1 MESKKNKRLI
11 FDEKHVYDENFE
23 NELYLAHT
31 NISSIPM
38 ATICSIHNLTNLN
51 LACNNIS
58 HIGYKIGYLTNLQ
71 FLNLRH
77 NKIRKVQKL
86 IKNLTN
92 LEYLSLENNYISIV
106 PSELSSL
113 CKLQTLDLSKNNISE
128 IPEEFKNLTNL
139 RSLLLQ
145 KNNFSIISPSICHI
159 TSLLRLD
166 LQYNDIRVIT
176 NDLFKLTN
184 LNYLLLSNNNIT
196 ELSSEIEKLINLEY
210 LTLTD
215 NLLKMLPVTIGKI
228 KKIAFLNISNNNIK
242 IIPPEIINCRRMR
255 TFYYHNNEIDYM
267 SPQIVRFLD
276 RLKNPEIFEI
286 YNDNQNIHN
295 HSIQSS
301 ITESISKITN
311 QPLKTN
317 EEIIMNQILNDH
329 ILNTKTK
336 ELLVEYSNNDDYHSV
351 LLITFKELLLHVWE
365 IIEANCH
372 KDEIKSILNNEI
384 LDSECKCFTG
394 RLSRLVNCLNGFSN
408 LIEIKISDNQ
418 QIGNIIVIIRND
430 LISQNSYSIE
440 EHKKRVIEELKT
452 RGYDDV
458 VINEWIEE
466 IE

>member
-1 MESKKNKRLI
+1 MKNM
-11 FDEKHVYDENFE
+11 
-23 NELYLAHT
+23 T
-31 NISSIPM
+31 N
-38 ATICSIHNLTNLN
+38 
-51 LACNNIS
+51 
-58 HIGYKIGYLTNLQ
+58 
-71 FLNLRH
+71 
-77 NKIRKVQKL
+77 
-86 IKNLTN
+86 
-92 LEYLSLENNYISIV
+92 
-106 PSELSSL
+106 LSSL
-113 CKLQTLDLSKNNISE
+113 GLKTNNIKN
-128 IPEEFKNLTNL
+128 IPSTIYDMI
-139 RSLLLQ
+139 SLIKLDIDYN
-145 KNNFSIISPSICHI
+145 KIEVIS
-159 TSLLRLD
+159 
-166 LQYNDIRVIT
+166 NDF
-176 NDLFKLTN
+176 FKLTN
-184 LNYLLLSNNNIT
+184 LQILYMTYNDIKELPNEVEKLVNLKLLFLSNNKIKK
-196 ELSSEIEKLINLEY
+196 I
-210 LTLTD
+210 
-215 NLLKMLPVTIGKI
+215 PVTIGKLKNLGI
-228 KKIAFLNISNNNIK
+228 FDITSNKIRT
-242 IIPPEIINCRRMR
+242 IPNEIIGCRRMR
-255 TFYYHNNEIDYM
+255 TLYYRNNEIDYI
-267 SPQIVRFLD
+267 SPQVTRFLD
-276 RLKNPEIFEI
+276 RLRNADKFEV
-286 YNDNQNIHN
+286 YNDGQNVHN

-311 QPLKTN
+311 QPLKTS

-440 EHKKRVIEELKT
+440 EHKKKVIEELKT

>member
-23 NELYLAHT
+23 NELYLAHI

-38 ATICSIHNLTNLN
+38 STICSIHNLTNLN

-77 NKIRKVQKL
+77 NKIRKVQKS

-106 PSELSSL
+106 PSELSNL

-128 IPEEFKNLTNL
+128 IPEEFKNLTNI

-145 KNNFSIISPSICHI
+145 KNYFSIISPSICHI

-196 ELSSEIEKLINLEY
+196 ELSSEIEKLVDLEY

-215 NLLKMLPVTIGKI
+215 NLLKMLPVTIGKL

-311 QPLKTN
+311 EPLKTN
-317 EEIIMNQILNDH
+317 EEIIMNQILYDD

-336 ELLVEYSNNDDYHSV
+336 ELLIEYSNNDDYHSV

-365 IIEANCH
+365 IIEANDH
-372 KDEIKSILNNEI
+372 KDEIKAILNNEI

-394 RLSRLVNCLNGFSN
+394 RLSRLVNCLNGFSH

-418 QIGNIIVIIRND
+418 QIGNVIVIIRNE
-430 LISQNSYSIE
+430 LIAQNSYSVE

-452 RGYDDV
+452 RGYDDKI
-458 VINEWIEE
+458 INEWIEE